1 MTSKRTRKV
10 SAEGHFMEQM
20 SEMRQ
25 KKADLFIQQFEK
37 DAQDRIN
44 EMVSKMEQTLAT
56 VDRVFKVELMKMP
69 PALQNTLIKDLINAG
84 GLSAGD
90 VTIAVKNESPEM
102 HQPLTRKHSG
112 KKAKVSD
119 GAPKRITG
127 SQTRKPLEA
136 AKKAT
141 NKTRSLVTSSS
152 AGNLRCASTSTC
164 KRAVS
169 RVAKTSDQ
177 SALTSKQRAVLLS
190 SGNDRM
196 SCFAAGSAPYVT
208 ISTSLGETVCL
219 SEETKDEI
227 DVRQMDDMAVLQMQR
242 LMKLMVYLANKFKL
256 NSL

>member
-25 KKADLFIQQFEK
+25 KKAALFIQQFEK

-44 EMVSKMEQTLAT
+44 EMVSKMEQNLAT

-69 PALQNTLIKDLINAG
+69 PALQNTLIKDLING

-102 HQPLTRKHSG
+102 DQPLTRKHSG
-112 KKAKVSD
+112 KKVKVTD

-127 SQTRKPLEA
+127 SQTRKTLEA

-152 AGNLRCASTSTC
+152 AGSLRCASTSTC

-169 RVAKTSDQ
+169 RIAKTSDQ
-177 SALTSKQRAVLLS
+177 SALSSKQRAVLLS

-227 DVRQMDDMAVLQMQR
+227 DVRQMDEMAVLQMQR